1 MHNCGLLHRDE
12 GGWVRAGHLTVV
24 YRTDVGLAV
33 VLFHDDGRLAR
44 LAWLAGIYVHV
55 LEPWYQSI
63 PLIAPPVRS
72 RASHRIAA
80 FLSPLLGSICLIH
93 HVPWTPLVR
102 HSAARSASIHR

>member
-55 LEPWYQSI
+55 
-63 PLIAPPVRS
+63 R
-72 RASHRIAA
+72 
-80 FLSPLLGSICLIH
+80 
-93 HVPWTPLVR
+93 T
-102 HSAARSASIHR
+102 